1 MCSHAC
7 IPVCLFCVC
16 LCVMYLRGQN
26 GWGHSSW
33 ASGMLAKRGRFGL
46 GSIQRLLAL
55 SFFNLCR
62 GLASVLFFFHFCG
75 SKKKISTNYSWICP
89 FIFPK
94 RLLMCVW
101 TSCDSWSIQY
111 RLIKGQGSVTCVSKM
126 LSNRSWVSA
135 WSLVISALAFMP
147 KISGDGL
154 SGSDLVYSM

>member
-16 LCVMYLRGQN
+16 LCVMYLRGQS

-46 GSIQRLLAL
+46 GSNQRLLAL
-55 SFFNLCR
+55 SFFKFVPR
-62 GLASVLFFFHFCG
+62 SGLSAVFFHFCG
-75 SKKKISTNYSWICP
+75 SKKRSLQTTPGYARLFFLKDYS
-89 FIFPK
+89 
-94 RLLMCVW
+94 CVSELPV
-101 TSCDSWSIQY
+101 TADQY
-111 RLIKGQGSVTCVSKM
+111 NTDLSRVTGSFTCVSKM